1 MSLVLILAVGQDPTV
16 LSTRCSILRSAG
28 YLVRASSSVAE
39 AVDLCEDLDLDLV
52 LLCHSIPVQDRDR
65 LTRVIRST
73 GSRIPI
79 YTVASAAS
87 GFDAGGADGI
97 FSCQPEVLIRELD
110 AVLRTAP
117 QASHRRA
124 VACQTM
130 KQNLIAD

>member
-1 MSLVLILAVGQDPTV
+1 MPLLLILAVGQDPSV

-28 YLVRASSSVAE
+28 YLVRSSSSIAE
-39 AVDLCEDLDLDLV
+39 AIGLFEDLDPDLV

-65 LTRVIRST
+65 LTRVIRLA

-87 GFDAGGADGI
+87 DLEAGGADGI
-97 FSCQPEVLIRELD
+97 ISCRPEVLIRELD

-117 QASHRRA
+117 RISHRRDG
-124 VACQTM
+124 VCQTT
-130 KQNLIAD
+130 K